1 VTHGGRNDGDMEGE
15 AGLGHMEEEM
25 EMEAVAGPSKKR
37 PAAASAK
44 ADPPAKA
51 ARARTPSTPTP
62 KASGPSVSTP
72 ARSSRVAAEDEI
84 EEEGADEEEES
95 GLGGA
100 GEEEEEEEDA
110 EETQGRG
117 GCGWIF
123 EGEDDEEGVDGL
135 DSEVNDAG
143 GTLCAAEVAELQTLL
158 AMLEGEGAAEEPGCP
173 HLRPAPTGTIEDLFS
188 LVLTDG
194 WHMTDRVKVKVH
206 HSSKKAYYHALMLAY
221 FAYDPVT
228 LKVAVDALREKGLS
242 NAEIEYMMYFNAG
255 WFNKCVKRRVLPPS
269 QLYWRVRAVYAMY
282 GPKLDANDKT
292 PLFNA
297 AGKP

>member
-1 VTHGGRNDGDMEGE
+1 MQGE
-15 AGLGHMEEEM
+15 AGLGHIEEEM

-37 PAAASAK
+37 PAAAAAK
-44 ADPPAKA
+44 AAPPAKA

-62 KASGPSVSTP
+62 KVSGPPVSTS
-72 ARSSRVAAEDEI
+72 ARSSRVAAEDERG
-84 EEEGADEEEES
+84 EGGADEEEEES

-100 GEEEEEEEDA
+100 GGEEEEEEEEA
-110 EETQGRG
+110 EEMQGRG
-117 GCGWIF
+117 GGGWIF

-143 GTLCAAEVAELQTLL
+143 GTLCAAEVAEVQTLM
-158 AMLEGEGAAEEPGCP
+158 AMLDGEGAAEEPGCR

-194 WHMTDRVKVKVH
+194 WHMLDRVKVKVH

-255 WFNKCVKRRVLPPS
+255 WFNKCVKRCVLPAS

-292 PLFNA
+292 PLFNE